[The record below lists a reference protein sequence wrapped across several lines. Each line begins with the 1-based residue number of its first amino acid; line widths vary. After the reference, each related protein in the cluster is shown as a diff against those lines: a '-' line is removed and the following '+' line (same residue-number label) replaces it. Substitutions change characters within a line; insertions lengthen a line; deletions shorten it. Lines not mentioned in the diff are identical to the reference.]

1 MGNDFFKPLMV
12 DLTGKIGCHYDVD
25 SVLTVH
31 NLVIKPLL
39 EKSSFSY
46 VYGLKKD
53 DELVKLNSDI
63 LINEKGKYKIDI
75 SKECIIGHE
84 KLWNAIRWE
93 RGSIIIVIEKDKINF
108 SEIFKNTFYSGL
120 LNTPN
125 SGNTISAIKKCKEEA
140 EKDNIAI
147 CFSASNGIE
156 WMQIYAKDNT
166 FEEILKIA
174 RSNCKRIN

>member
-12 DLTGKIGCHYDVD
+12 NLTGKIGCHYDVD
-25 SVLTVH
+25 SVLPAH

-53 DELVKLNSDI
+53 DELVKLNLDI

-84 KLWNAIRWE
+84 KLWNATRWN

-108 SEIFKNTFYSGL
+108 SEIFKNTFYLGL
-120 LNTPN
+120 LYTPN
-125 SGNTISAIKKCKEEA
+125 SGNTISAIKKCKEEF

-166 FEEILKIA
+166 FEEILKNA